1 MSSTQ
6 HEKER
11 TLQREVARLVEGALP
26 GVDVLALELTGKER
40 FCVFVDH
47 AQGVDHALCERVTNV
62 LRRYLDKYSVEVSSP
77 GPERPLR
84 TRDHFARAVGR
95 TVRVKTDTGRAKG
108 QVVQAGQRA
117 VKIAPVFL
125 EVRDRQAFFPG
136 GDCHELDHADC
147 IISWVA
153 ARQPQRLP
161 LRQLA
166 FQRAASANLRDA
178 AL

>member
-62 LRRYLDKYSVEVSSP
+62 LRSYLDDYSVEVSSP

-95 TVRVKTDTGRAKG
+95 TVRVKTETGRARG
-108 QVVQAGQRA
+108 QVVQAGARA
-117 VKIAPVFL
+117 VKIAANGEPVDIPY
-125 EVRDRQAFFPG
+125 EAIVR
-136 GDCHELDHADC
+136 
-147 IISWVA
+147 
-153 ARQPQRLP
+153 
-161 LRQLA
+161 
-166 FQRAASANLRDA
+166 ANLIDEGNHA
-178 AL
+178 